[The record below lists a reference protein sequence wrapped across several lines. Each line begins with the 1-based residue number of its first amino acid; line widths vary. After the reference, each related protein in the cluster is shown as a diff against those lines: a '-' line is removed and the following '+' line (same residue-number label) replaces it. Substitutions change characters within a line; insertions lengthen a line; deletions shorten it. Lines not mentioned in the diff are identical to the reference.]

1 MQEIKE
7 TREMNKKNG
16 KEIEK
21 NKDNQEHIEPKGH

>member
-21 NKDNQEHIEPKGH
+21 KKRESRTYRT